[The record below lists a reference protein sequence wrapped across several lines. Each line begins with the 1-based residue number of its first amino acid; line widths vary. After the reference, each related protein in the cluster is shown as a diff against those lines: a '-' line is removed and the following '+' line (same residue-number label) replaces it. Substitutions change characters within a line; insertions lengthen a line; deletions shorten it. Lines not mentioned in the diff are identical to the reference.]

1 MSEEP
6 SLPAERTAW
15 FASPIPG
22 QGAPG
27 PAGLP
32 GGPHIYAQ
40 RMALQQRDDLV
51 VNNLKLVRHVVGRL
65 VAKLPPGVDLENLE
79 AAGALGLVEAANRFD
94 PTRGIAFDAYA
105 YRRIRGAV
113 LDELRRN
120 CPLPQKLLEKVAKV
134 RRAVRDLTPPVQP
147 EQIAAACRMSVDEVG
162 ECLEAMR
169 MTRMVS
175 FDEEPNQGR
184 IRFRFDSESPGSEAE
199 AAEMRGLLRK
209 AILKLGERERLVV
222 TLYYLENLRL
232 KEIGPVLG
240 LSESRVSRVL
250 AESLYQLSEMLRS
263 FQTEP

>member
-1 MSEEP
+1 MSDEA
-6 SLPAERTAW
+6 SLPAAQI
-15 FASPIPG
+15 ASIPARIPG
-22 QGAPG
+22 QSAPG
-27 PAGLP
+27 PLGLP

-40 RMALQQRDDLV
+40 RMALQQRDELV
-51 VNNLKLVRHVVGRL
+51 LNNLKLVRHVVGRL

-79 AAGALGLVEAANRFD
+79 AAGTLGLVEAANRYD
-94 PTRGIAFDAYA
+94 PSRGIAFDAYA

-134 RRAVRDLTPPVQP
+134 RKAVRDLPPPVQA
-147 EQIAAACRMSVDEVG
+147 EQIAAACSMSMEEVG
-162 ECLEAMR
+162 DCLEAMR

-175 FDEEPNQGR
+175 YDEEPVQGR
-184 IRFRFDSESPGSEAE
+184 VRFQFDSESPGREAE
-199 AAEMRGLLRK
+199 AAEMRVLLRN

-250 AESLYQLSEMLRS
+250 AESLYQLSEILRS
-263 FQTEP
+263 SQSED